1 MTPLLPGPKQLV
13 RWLTLG
19 TPMPTQPARRLAPGI
34 PPPTQPARRLA
45 PGIPPPTQPAR
56 QLAPGTPPPTQLG
69 RRLAPG
75 TPPPTQPARRRATG
89 TPLPVQL
96 ARWLALGALLPTLLG
111 GCVTAT
117 VQEVREADTG
127 MAAGDS
133 IVVLGR
139 RSQPAS
145 AETELDFISCVAGNM
160 GRGGN
165 RVNVIPEQRFIDA
178 TFPWFEPRTAPAQ
191 ANDLPALL
199 DRPPLAQR
207 LAEMG
212 LKYLVWIEGAT
223 ERTDS
228 GGSLS
233 CAVTPGGGGC
243 FGFLSWENDSTY
255 EASVWDVESGTAAG
269 RISSEAI
276 GTSYM
281 PAVIVPIP
289 ILARVRASACTALA
303 DQLKA
308 FVNNESPG

>member
-1 MTPLLPGPKQLV
+1 MHRHSNAVELLPRTFRIGSQSP
-13 RWLTLG
+13 WLIL
-19 TPMPTQPARRLAPGI
+19 AVLAP
-34 PPPTQPARRLA
+34 L
-45 PGIPPPTQPAR
+45 
-56 QLAPGTPPPTQLG
+56 
-69 RRLAPG
+69 
-75 TPPPTQPARRRATG
+75 
-89 TPLPVQL
+89 
-96 ARWLALGALLPTLLG
+96 WLG

-127 MAAGDS
+127 MSAGES

-139 RSQPAS
+139 RSQPAT

-160 GRGGN
+160 TRGAAP
-165 RVNVIPEQRFIDA
+165 VSVIPEQEFIDA
-178 TFPWFEPRTAPAQ
+178 TFPWFEPRTAPAR

-199 DRPPLAQR
+199 DHPPIANR
-207 LAEMG
+207 LARMG
-212 LKYLVWIEGAT
+212 LKYLVWIEGST

-233 CAVTPGGGGC
+233 CAVTPAGGGC
-243 FGFLSWENDSTY
+243 FGFLSWENDSAY
-255 EASVWDVESGTAAG
+255 EASIWDIETGVNAG

-289 ILARVRASACTALA
+289 ILARVRSSACTALA

>member
-1 MTPLLPGPKQLV
+1 MTSLLPE
-13 RWLTLG
+13 LTRTTL
-19 TPMPTQPARRLAPGI
+19 
-34 PPPTQPARRLA
+34 
-45 PGIPPPTQPAR
+45 
-56 QLAPGTPPPTQLG
+56 
-69 RRLAPG
+69 
-75 TPPPTQPARRRATG
+75 
-89 TPLPVQL
+89 
-96 ARWLALGALLPTLLG
+96 WLALLATLG

-127 MAAGDS
+127 MLAGES

-160 GRGGN
+160 NRGAN
-165 RVNVIPEQRFIDA
+165 QVDVIPEQQFMDA
-178 TFPWFEPRTAPAQ
+178 TFPWFEPRIAPAQ

-207 LAEMG
+207 LDEMG
-212 LKYLVWIEGAT
+212 LKYLVWIEGST

-233 CAVTPGGGGC
+233 CAVTPAGGGC
-243 FGFLSWENDSTY
+243 FGFLSWENDSAY

-281 PAVIVPIP
+281 PAVIVPHPHTGARPGLRLHGAGGSAQGLCEQQESGLRRPVWPHLVAKTGNTRTTVRFPPHRPRTAPARSHTIP
-289 ILARVRASACTALA
+289 SA
-303 DQLKA
+303 
-308 FVNNESPG
+308 